1 MPVLLRNLCDKPTF
15 QLSDVQNCVKT
26 PPPTQ
31 RKKMAPASAGLLFP
45 AESAH

>member
-1 MPVLLRNLCDKPTF
+1 MPLLLRNLCDKPTF

-26 PPPTQ
+26 PAPTE